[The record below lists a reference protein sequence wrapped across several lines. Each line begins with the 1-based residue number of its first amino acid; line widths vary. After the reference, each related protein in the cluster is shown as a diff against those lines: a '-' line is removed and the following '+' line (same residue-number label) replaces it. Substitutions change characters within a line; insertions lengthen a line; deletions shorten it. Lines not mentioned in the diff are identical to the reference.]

1 MNIHKNN
8 FILLISDAARYMTRA
23 TETLKILFPNIIHIT
38 CVLHLLH
45 NCALKIKS
53 SYPSIDNLISSIK
66 AATVK
71 NKSRRDKFAHIGYTP
86 TPVVTR
92 WGTWLEAVNYY
103 YTNFQEVVEIIELMD
118 GMEFYYKN
126 AEKQ

>member
-8 FILLISDAARYMTRA
+8 LILIISDAARYMTKS
-23 TETLKILFPNIIHIT
+23 TDTLKILFPNVLHIT

-53 SYPSIDNLISSIK
+53 VYPSIDNLISSLK

-71 NKSRRDKFAHIGYTP
+71 NKCREINFHI
-86 TPVVTR
+86 
-92 WGTWLEAVNYY
+92 
-103 YTNFQEVVEIIELMD
+103 
-118 GMEFYYKN
+118 
-126 AEKQ
+126 